1 MPPQGPRQERRR
13 RGGNPRAGPVGLS
26 PQPGLDVQES
36 VGDVEPGIEQTDIV
50 TAGRLNHYNIEWFI
64 ETINCLLNFG
74 ASFNSFPFF
83 AVNSQ
88 RESDKVTEKRIK
100 CW

>member
-36 VGDVEPGIEQTDIV
+36 VGDVEPGVEQADVV
-50 TAGRLNHYNIEWFI
+50 TARRLK
-64 ETINCLLNFG
+64 
-74 ASFNSFPFF
+74 NSRCELRT
-83 AVNSQ
+83 SS
-88 RESDKVTEKRIK
+88 RTSSESV
-100 CW
+100 W